1 MVRWT
6 LEIPS
11 TIHSNDRKEG
21 PTMIGKVTEFRR
33 GTRAVGLLLAAV
45 LVLGAGCATN
55 PDGTTEYKRTA
66 IGALAGG
73 AVGAGAGMLIAGR
86 GHRGTGALIGGVAGA
101 AVGGGIGNYMDRQAA
116 EMKRRLPEAAVARQG
131 DKLYVA
137 LPSGILF
144 DVDRDQVKPSA
155 QAQVGKAAEVLV
167 QYPDTYVAVEGH
179 TDSTG
184 GPEYNQK
191 LSERRAARVRDLLV
205 SRGVAA
211 SRLSVVGYG
220 ESDPIADNGTPEG
233 RQANRRVQLEI
244 RPNEKLKAQQG
255 Q

>member
-1 MVRWT
+1 
-6 LEIPS
+6 
-11 TIHSNDRKEG
+11 
-21 PTMIGKVTEFRR
+21 MIGKGTDFRR
-33 GTRAVGLLLAAV
+33 VTRAVGLLLAVA
-45 LVLGAGCATN
+45 LVPMTGCATN

-66 IGALAGG
+66 IGALGG
-73 AVGAGAGMLIAGR
+73 AAVGAGAGMLIAGR
-86 GHRGTGALIGGVAGA
+86 GHRGTGALIGGIAGA

-116 EMKRRLPEAAVARQG
+116 EMKRKLPDAAIAREG

-144 DVDRDQVKPSA
+144 DVDKDDVKPSA
-155 QAQVGKAAEVLV
+155 REQIGQAGDVLAK
-167 QYPDTYVAVEGH
+167 YPDTYVTVEGH

-184 GPEYNQK
+184 GEEYNQK
-191 LSERRAARVRDLLV
+191 LSERRATRVRDLLV
-205 SRGVAA
+205 SRGVPAA
-211 SRLSVVGYG
+211 RLSVRGYG
-220 ESDPIADNGTPEG
+220 ESDPIADNGTAEG

>member
-1 MVRWT
+1 M
-6 LEIPS
+6 E
-11 TIHSNDRKEG
+11 DRG
-21 PTMIGKVTEFRR
+21 TNFRR
-33 GTRAVGLLLAAV
+33 STRAVGLLLAMI
-45 LVLGAGCATN
+45 LVVSGCATN

-86 GHRGTGALIGGVAGA
+86 GHRGAGALIGGVVGA
-101 AVGGGIGNYMDRQAA
+101 AAGGGVGNYMDRQAA
-116 EMKRRLPEAAVARQG
+116 EMKRKLPDAAVARQG

-144 DVDRDQVKPSA
+144 DVNKDEVKASARD
-155 QAQVGKAAEVLV
+155 QVGKAAEVLSK
-167 QYPDTYVAVEGH
+167 YPDTYITVEGH

-184 GPEYNQK
+184 GAELNQK
-191 LSERRAARVRDLLV
+191 LSERRASKVRDLLV
-205 SRGVAA
+205 AGGVAA
-211 SRLSVVGYG
+211 PRLSVHGYG
-220 ESDPIADNGTPEG
+220 ESDPVADNGTPEG

-244 RPNEKLKAQQG
+244 RPNEKLNAQQG

>member
-1 MVRWT
+1 
-6 LEIPS
+6 
-11 TIHSNDRKEG
+11 
-21 PTMIGKVTEFRR
+21 MIGKGTDFRR
-33 GTRAVGLLLAAV
+33 NTRGVGLLLALV
-45 LVLGAGCATN
+45 LVLTAGCATN
-55 PDGTTEYKRTA
+55 PDGSTEYKRTA

-73 AVGAGAGMLIAGR
+73 AVGAGTGMLIAGR

-101 AVGGGIGNYMDRQAA
+101 AVGGGVGNYMDRQAA
-116 EMKRRLPEAAVARQG
+116 EMKRKLPDAAIARQG

-144 DVDRDQVKPSA
+144 DVNKDEVKPSA
-155 QAQVGKAAEVLV
+155 RDQVGRAAEVLV
-167 QYPDTYVAVEGH
+167 KYPDTYITVEGH

-184 GPEYNQK
+184 GAEYNQK
-191 LSERRAARVRDLLV
+191 LSERRASRVRDLLA

-211 SRLSVVGYG
+211 SRLSVRGYG
-220 ESDPIADNGTPEG
+220 ETDPIADNGTAEG